1 MIDRPCIITGK
12 GSDSMGNR
20 LKELRESRGLS
31 QAQLADR
38 TGININ
44 SIISW
49 EVGRRELVNI
59 YTIIK
64 LANALEYSVMDFIE
78 T

>member
-1 MIDRPCIITGK
+1 MTTK
-12 GSDSMGNR
+12 GSDNMGNR

-31 QAQLADR
+31 QSQLAER
-38 TGININ
+38 TGISPDNIK
-44 SIISW
+44 SW
-49 EVGRRELVNI
+49 ELGRRELVNI

-64 LANALEYSVMDFIE
+64 LADALDYSVMDFIE

>member
-1 MIDRPCIITGK
+1 
-12 GSDSMGNR
+12 MGNR
-20 LKELRESRGLS
+20 LKELREERGIS
-31 QAQLADR
+31 QAKLSEL

-44 SIISW
+44 NIVSW

-64 LANALEYSVMDFIE
+64 LAAALNCSVMDFVKE
-78 T
+78 D

>member
-1 MIDRPCIITGK
+1 
-12 GSDSMGNR
+12 MGNR

-31 QAQLADR
+31 QAQLAER
-38 TGININ
+38 TGINVN
-44 SIISW
+44 SIVSW

-64 LANALEYSVMDFIE
+64 LADALNYSVMDFIE

>member
-1 MIDRPCIITGK
+1 
-12 GSDSMGNR
+12 MGNR

-31 QAQLADR
+31 QSQLAER
-38 TGININ
+38 TGISPDNIK
-44 SIISW
+44 SW
-49 EVGRRELVNI
+49 ELGRRELVNI

-64 LANALEYSVMDFIE
+64 LADALDYSVMDFIE

>member
-1 MIDRPCIITGK
+1 MLTK
-12 GSDSMGNR
+12 GSDNMGNR

-31 QAQLADR
+31 QAQLAEISGLSRD
-38 TGININ
+38 NIA
-44 SIISW
+44 SW
-49 EVGRRELVNI
+49 ELGRRELVNI

-64 LANALEYSVMDFIE
+64 LADALDYSVMDFIE

>member
-1 MIDRPCIITGK
+1 
-12 GSDSMGNR
+12 MGNR

>member
-1 MIDRPCIITGK
+1 
-12 GSDSMGNR
+12 MGNR

-31 QAQLADR
+31 QAQLAEM
-38 TGININ
+38 TGLSKAN
-44 SIISW
+44 IISW

-64 LANALEYSVMDFIE
+64 LADALKYSVMDFIE
-78 T
+78 PKK

>member
-1 MIDRPCIITGK
+1 
-12 GSDSMGNR
+12 MGNR

-31 QAQLADR
+31 QAQLAEK
-38 TGININ
+38 TGLSRDNIA
-44 SIISW
+44 SW
-49 EVGRRELVNI
+49 ELGRRELVNI

-64 LANALEYSVMDFIE
+64 LADALNYTVMDFIE

>member
-1 MIDRPCIITGK
+1 MLMR
-12 GSDSMGNR
+12 GSDYMGNR

-31 QAQLADR
+31 QAQLAER
-38 TGININ
+38 TGINVN

-59 YTIIK
+59 YTIMK
-64 LANALEYSVMDFIE
+64 LAEALGYNVLDFVE
-78 T
+78 K

>member
-1 MIDRPCIITGK
+1 MTTK
-12 GSDSMGNR
+12 GSDNMGNR

-31 QAQLADR
+31 QAQLAER
-38 TGININ
+38 TGLSRDNIA
-44 SIISW
+44 SW
-49 EVGRRELVNI
+49 ELGRRELVNI

-64 LANALEYSVMDFIE
+64 LADALNYSVMDFIE

>member
-1 MIDRPCIITGK
+1 MLMR
-12 GSDSMGNR
+12 GSDYMGNR

-31 QAQLADR
+31 QAQLAER

-59 YTIIK
+59 YTIMK
-64 LANALEYSVMDFIE
+64 LAEALGYNVLDFVE
-78 T
+78 K